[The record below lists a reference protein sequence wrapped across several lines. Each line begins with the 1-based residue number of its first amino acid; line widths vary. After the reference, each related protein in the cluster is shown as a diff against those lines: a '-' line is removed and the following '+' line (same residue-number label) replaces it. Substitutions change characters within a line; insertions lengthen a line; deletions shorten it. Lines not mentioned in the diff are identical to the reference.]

1 MKIFRNQEG
10 QTLVLT
16 AFCMCAMLG
25 FLALSVDV
33 GVCFRSKRAL
43 QTAADAA
50 AIAATQDYMWSQL
63 ASSAQTAGKSASAA
77 NGYTDG
83 TSGVIVTI
91 NTPPTSGPNAGASGF
106 VEAIVS
112 APVATPFMAMSGRRA
127 LTVSARAVAATPSN
141 GSACIWLMAP
151 TGNGLSVK
159 GNYDIE
165 APGCGIYVN
174 SPDSN
179 ALKVTGNGG
188 TVNAS
193 FLDVVGNNSGNHTT
207 NPTTDTLNAGVRSSP
222 WGNLSG
228 PNYSGSP
235 NDCTQTSSA
244 TEIYTGAT
252 SGSKVSAASVSGS
265 LSNNVVCFTQPVT
278 IDDGVF
284 LPGAGTPGSSTGVV
298 YVFEQNVTIA
308 TGATVTFGSGT
319 VTPSGGCTTNCSFS
333 NEVGATIELAGS
345 ATLNQNSNS
354 ILNIYAPNSLLT
366 PYDGIAILQ
375 PSTNHT
381 ELQIQ
386 FGSNNEVL
394 DGYIYAPGATVFMQD
409 QGGGV
414 TASGIVA
421 GTLFEDQSTLDIY
434 TNYDTAHASTTLNRQ
449 LVLVE

>member
-1 MKIFRNQEG
+1 MKILRQEEG

-16 AFCMCAMLG
+16 ALCMTAMLG
-25 FLALSVDV
+25 FLALAIDV
-33 GVCFRSKRAL
+33 GVLFHAKRGM

-50 AIAATQDYMWSQL
+50 AIAAAQSYMWSQSATTAQGVGKT
-63 ASSAQTAGKSASAA
+63 ASSA

-83 TSGVIVTI
+83 SSSVTVTI
-91 NTPPTSGPNAGASGF
+91 NVPPTSGPNAGSSGYT
-106 VEAIVS
+106 EAIVS
-112 APVATPFMAMSGRRA
+112 QPVGTSFMGMFGKTSM
-127 LTVSARAVAATPSN
+127 TVMARAVAGTPTN

-151 TGNGLSVK
+151 SGNGLSVK

-188 TVNAS
+188 TVNAA

-207 NPTTDTLNAGVRSSP
+207 QPTTDTLNAGVRSSP

-235 NDCTQTSSA
+235 NDCKVTSALTSITTANVA
-244 TEIYTGAT
+244 T
-252 SGSKVSAASVSGS
+252 VSGS
-265 LSNNVVCFTQPVT
+265 AGNNVICFTNAVT
-278 IDDGVF
+278 IGNGVV
-284 LPGAGTPGSSTGVV
+284 LPGAANGVV
-298 YVFEQNVTIA
+298 YVFEQDVTIA
-308 TGATVTFGSGT
+308 TGATVTFGSGQ
-319 VTPSGGCTTNCSFS
+319 VSPSTGCTTNCTFS
-333 NEVGATIELAGS
+333 NEVGATMELAGS

-354 ILNIYAPNSLLT
+354 ILNIYAPATMNS

-375 PSTNHT
+375 PFSNKT

-409 QGGGV
+409 HGGGV

-421 GTLFEDQSTLDIY
+421 ATLFEDQSVLDIY
-434 TNYDTAHASTTLNRQ
+434 TNYDKAHPNSTINRV

>member
-1 MKIFRNQEG
+1 MKIFRKEEG

-50 AIAATQDYMWSQL
+50 AVAGAQAYMWSQL
-63 ASSAQTAGKSASAA
+63 ASSARTAGQSASAA

-83 TSGVIVTI
+83 ASGVIVTI

-106 VEAIVS
+106 VEAVVS

-151 TGNGLSVK
+151 SGNGLSVK

-188 TVNAS
+188 TVNAA

-228 PNYSGSP
+228 PSYSGTS
-235 NDCTQTSSA
+235 NACTQTSSA
-244 TEIYTGAT
+244 TEITTGAT
-252 SGSKVSAASVSGS
+252 SGSKVSASSVAGS
-265 LSNNVVCFTQPVT
+265 ATNNIVCFTNSVQ
-278 IDDGVF
+278 IDDGVTM
-284 LPGAGTPGSSTGVV
+284 PGAADGVV
-298 YVFEQNVTIA
+298 YVFERNLTIA
-308 TGATVTFGSGT
+308 TGATVTFGSGN
-319 VTPSGGCTTNCSFS
+319 VSPSGGCTTNCSFS
-333 NEVGATIELAGS
+333 NEVGATIDLAGNNS
-345 ATLNQNSNS
+345 TLNQNSNS
-354 ILNIYAPNSLLT
+354 ILNIYAPASLT
-366 PYDGIAILQ
+366 AAYDGIAILQ
-375 PSTNHT
+375 PSTNTT

-394 DGYIYAPGATVFMQD
+394 DGYIYAPGAIVFMQD
-409 QGGGV
+409 HGGGV

-421 GTLFEDQSTLDIY
+421 GTLYEDQSTLDIY
-434 TNYDTAHASTTLNRQ
+434 TNYDTSHSSTTLNRQ